1 MDLEQVAAFET
12 DLLEYFRG
20 KGSAVREKLVAA
32 KSFKGME
39 DEFKAACADFKANWA
54 G

>member
-1 MDLEQVAAFET
+1 MDLEKVSAFESG
-12 DLLEYFRG
+12 LLEYFRG
-20 KGSAVREKLVAA
+20 KGSAAREKLVAA

-39 DEFKAACADFKANWA
+39 DEFKAACEDFKSNWA